1 MTTILPNSKNII
13 MDESKLNAWIKSFQA
28 GIEKL
33 QIEYDAFFLKE
44 KLQDFYNLRVDREN
58 QHLILEMVNH
68 DNLPKEIESQI
79 LKIYETS
86 RPED

>member
-1 MTTILPNSKNII
+1 MNEL
-13 MDESKLNAWIKSFQA
+13 KLNTWLENFQG

-44 KLQDFYNLRVDREN
+44 KLRDFYNLKVDKEN
-58 QHLILEMVNH
+58 QHLILEMFNQ
-68 DNLPKEIESQI
+68 DKLPKEIESQI

-86 RPED
+86 KPED

>member
-1 MTTILPNSKNII
+1 
-13 MDESKLNAWIKSFQA
+13 MDELKLNAWHENFQA

-33 QIEYDAFFLKE
+33 QIDYDAFFLKE
-44 KLQDFYNLRVDREN
+44 KLQDFYNLKVDWEN
-58 QHLILEMVNH
+58 QHLILEMVNL

-86 RPED
+86 KPED